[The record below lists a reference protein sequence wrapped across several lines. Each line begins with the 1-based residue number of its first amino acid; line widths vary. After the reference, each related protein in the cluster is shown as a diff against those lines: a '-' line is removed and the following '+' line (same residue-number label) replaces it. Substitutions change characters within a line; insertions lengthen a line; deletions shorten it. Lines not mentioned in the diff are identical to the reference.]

1 MIREYLR
8 INTFYGKQA
17 HHVAAQAVYKAARVM
32 KASADLINTAIEEL
46 IHNRYELPAFWTL
59 NRIAQ
64 RLHAEVQRRIARQ
77 VFSCLTAAQ
86 KHARSGTRA
95 STIYT

>member
-1 MIREYLR
+1 MPLAYESERTLYRHCAMIREYLR

-46 IHNRYELPAFWTL
+46 IHNRY
-59 NRIAQ
+59 
-64 RLHAEVQRRIARQ
+64 
-77 VFSCLTAAQ
+77 
-86 KHARSGTRA
+86 
-95 STIYT
+95 